1 MTYQK
6 DRITEIINSRYLF
19 QRVIQD
25 LIHDLKKR
33 VIQDSMNSN
42 PIWMIHSSFKCAS
55 MPAYKTSLRRS
66 VEI

>member
-25 LIHDLKKR
+25 LIHDLKKSYSR
-33 VIQDSMNSN
+33 LDE
-42 PIWMIHSSFKCAS
+42 FKS
-55 MPAYKTSLRRS
+55 DLDDP
-66 VEI
+66 